1 MVAWGVMVGMLDN
14 VVKPLL
20 ISRGGS
26 TPMILVMLGV
36 LGGAV
41 AFGVIGMFL
50 GPTLVALSYSLFEQW
65 SLSAGGSQER
75 GTTI

>member
-1 MVAWGVMVGMLDN
+1 MVWGLMVGMLDN

-36 LGGAV
+36 LGGAL

-50 GPTLVALSYSLFEQW
+50 GPTLVALGYSLFEQW
-65 SLSAGGSQER
+65 ALSASQ
-75 GTTI
+75 T

>member
-1 MVAWGVMVGMLDN
+1 MAWGVMVGALDN

-36 LGGAV
+36 LGGAL

-50 GPTLVALSYSLFEQW
+50 GPTLVALGYSLLEQW
-65 SLSAGGSQER
+65 SVPADGKPES
-75 GTTI
+75 GTRV

>member
-1 MVAWGVMVGMLDN
+1 MVWGLMVGAMDN

-36 LGGAV
+36 FGGAL
-41 AFGVIGMFL
+41 AFGLIGLFL
-50 GPTLVALSYSLFEQW
+50 GPTLVALGYSLFEQW
-65 SLSAGGSQER
+65 SMSAAGSEDS
-75 GTTI
+75 GTSV

>member
-1 MVAWGVMVGMLDN
+1 
-14 VVKPLL
+14 VKPLL

-36 LGGAV
+36 FGGAL

-50 GPTLVALSYSLFEQW
+50 GPTLVALGYSLFEQW
-65 SLSAGGSQER
+65 SASAAENPDS
-75 GTTI
+75 GTAV